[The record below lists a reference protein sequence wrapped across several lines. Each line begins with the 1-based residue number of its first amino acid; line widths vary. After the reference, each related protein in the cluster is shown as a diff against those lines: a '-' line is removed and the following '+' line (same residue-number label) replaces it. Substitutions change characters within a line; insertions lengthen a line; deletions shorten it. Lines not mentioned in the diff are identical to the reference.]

1 MVTGHQGQT
10 EGVQDQVR
18 IIDQTRSQGLKQT
31 RGRNQGGELGQDQG
45 RAVGGVK
52 KQETCVQGMRC

>member
-31 RGRNQGGELGQDQG
+31 RGRNQGGELGQEQG

-52 KQETCVQGMRC
+52 KPETCVQGMRC